1 MILLRQDINDNFLN
15 LFTKVLENEPLVNGN
30 KLNLFVLKISNNAFN
45 YNDLSEELENALIN
59 YALSRNTLDE
69 LVGQKKYGTLSSM
82 AKEKLRNAHSNEG
95 EIGELLLYCLLESH
109 LHAPKL
115 LTKLE
120 LKTASNDYVKGAD
133 GVHLLQTNDNSFQI
147 VFGES
152 KLYANLQKGI
162 KAAFDSI
169 RGMMHNGLKKM
180 RYEIHLAN
188 SNILKECVSEEMSEI
203 LKKILIPTEN
213 NENLNIDNSFGIF
226 LGFDLEL
233 SEEEYK
239 CNNQQFRDNVI
250 IKTREVVLSQI
261 NTINSYLSNSDFWGY
276 SFYLYAMPF
285 SKLEVAR
292 KEMINKLINK

>member
-1 MILLRQDINDNFLN
+1 MLLRQDINDNFLN
-15 LFTKVLENEPLVNGN
+15 LFTKVLENEPLENGN

-82 AKEKLRNAHSNEG
+82 AKEKLRKANSNEG
-95 EIGELLLYCLLESH
+95 ELGELLLYCLLESH

-133 GVHLLQTNDNSFQI
+133 GVHLLQINDTSFQI

-162 KAAFDSI
+162 RAVFDSI
-169 RGMMHNGLKKM
+169 RGMMKNGLEKM

-188 SNILKECVSEEMSEI
+188 SNILKECVSEEMSA
-203 LKKILIPTEN
+203 IP
-213 NENLNIDNSFGIF
+213 SPSCF
-226 LGFDLEL
+226 
-233 SEEEYK
+233 
-239 CNNQQFRDNVI
+239 
-250 IKTREVVLSQI
+250 
-261 NTINSYLSNSDFWGY
+261 
-276 SFYLYAMPF
+276 P
-285 SKLEVAR
+285 
-292 KEMINKLINK
+292 

>member
-1 MILLRQDINDNFLN
+1 MLLRQDINDNFLN
-15 LFTKVLENEPLVNGN
+15 LFTKVLENEPLENGN

-82 AKEKLRNAHSNEG
+82 AKEKLRKANSNEG
-95 EIGELLLYCLLESH
+95 ELGELLLYCLLESH

-133 GVHLLQTNDNSFQI
+133 GVHLLQINDTSFQI

-162 KAAFDSI
+162 RAVFDSI
-169 RGMMHNGLKKM
+169 RGMMKNGLEKM

-188 SNILKECVSEEMSEI
+188 SNILKECVSEEMSAI

-213 NENLNIDNSFGIF
+213 DENLNIDNSFGIF

-239 CNNQQFRDNVI
+239 FTNQQFRDNI
-250 IKTREVVLSQI
+250 IRKTREIVLSQI
-261 NTINSYLSNSDFWGY
+261 NTINSYLCNSDFWGY